1 MIVFF
6 LEVTQKLALRT
17 LASHGSCGD
26 VTLKLGAQSITA
38 QSFKVPSFLGACS
51 I

>member
-17 LASHGSCGD
+17 LASRGSCGD
-26 VTLKLGAQSITA
+26 ITPKLGAQSIAA
-38 QSFKVPSFLGACS
+38 QSFKVPSFFGACS